1 MLKKIVLV
9 SILVLPLICFAQQTR
24 KQKRDAKAKERREKM
39 ARLIK
44 QEEEGALVFQ
54 KQSMFGF
61 HFNTDGFGVM
71 FEKGKY
77 KTLKKTNI
85 WWVGL
90 SERHHPKEEKVTTLA
105 ALFNGSNPYKF
116 GKQNNFYSLK
126 IGFGQ
131 QRMLGSKAP
140 KNGVAVSA
148 VYGGGLTLGMLRPY
162 YLQVIYPTTGQIND
176 VKYTGNDSVFLNAAN
191 IVGAGPLGKG
201 FNEMQFV
208 PGVNL
213 RGGFRFDY
221 GRLRDL
227 VSVIEVGLN
236 VEWYSQKMPI
246 MLLNR
251 ERQLFFNAYVNIAF
265 GSRK

>member
-1 MLKKIVLV
+1 MLKKIFFIAIVALP
-9 SILVLPLICFAQQTR
+9 ILCFSQQTR

-39 ARLIK
+39 AKLIK

-54 KQSMFGF
+54 NQSMFGF
-61 HFNTDGFGVM
+61 HFNTDGFGIM
-71 FEKGKY
+71 YEKGKY
-77 KTLKKTNI
+77 KSLKKTNI
-85 WWVGL
+85 WWIGL
-90 SERHHPKEEKVTTLA
+90 SERHHPKEEKLTTIE
-105 ALFNGSNPYKF
+105 ALFTGNSPYKF

-126 IGFGQ
+126 VGFGQ

-162 YLQVIYPTTGQIND
+162 YLTVRNPTTLQVQE
-176 VKYTGNDSVFLNAAN
+176 VKYTGNDSVFLNGKN
-191 IVGAGPLGKG
+191 IIGAGPFGKG
-201 FNEMQFV
+201 FNEMKFV
-208 PGVNL
+208 PGINV

-221 GRLRDL
+221 GRLRDV

-246 MLLNR
+246 MLLNK

-265 GSRK
+265 GGRK